1 MRKMFKNII
10 LAGIISVSALT
21 ALPVTA
27 SADWVKT
34 EDGYSYTD
42 AAGNTLKG
50 WQTIKGKTYY
60 FGKNGIRR
68 TGLRSIGGNV
78 YYFGKNGVMRT
89 GVVKIKNKDFDFGA
103 DGKLIDR
110 KKPAAVT
117 AGGTKLETTAF
128 YKDGVLMV
136 PLRETAE
143 ALGYTFDYD
152 EKSGTAVVDD
162 HYIQKAA
169 LTVGSADVKFTGHL
183 SIIDMSRDVTL
194 SAQTVV
200 RNDVVYAPS
209 DIFVEF
215 MNDVNVSGS
224 SVDISP
230 STVELD

>member
-1 MRKMFKNII
+1 MKKTLKNII
-10 LAGIISVSALT
+10 LAGIISAVAMA

-27 SADWVKT
+27 SADWTKT
-34 EDGYSYTD
+34 DKGYSYTD
-42 AAGNTLKG
+42 AAGVTLKG
-50 WQTIKGKTYY
+50 WHTIKGKTYF
-60 FGKNGIRR
+60 FGKDGIRR

-89 GVVKIKNKDFDFGA
+89 GVVRIKGKDFDFGT

-110 KKPAAVT
+110 KKPAKVT
-117 AGGTKLETTAF
+117 VNGAALDGSA
-128 YKDGVLMV
+128 YYRNGVLMV

-152 EKSGTAVVDD
+152 EKSGAVIVDD
-162 HYIQKAA
+162 HYIQKAE
-169 LTVGSADVKFTGHL
+169 LTVNSAEVKFTGLL
-183 SIIDMSRDVTL
+183 SVIDLSRDITL
-194 SAQTVV
+194 PAQTAV
-200 RNDVVYAPS
+200 RDGTVYAPS

-230 STVELD
+230 SMVELD